1 MAKSKTMSGARAKV
15 YIDNV
20 LVGIFENCSY
30 NKNLGTEPVYLL
42 GRFSAAEIA
51 ITSYEVVTV
60 NCSGFRLI
68 GNGAHKLPKV
78 PKLQDLLNFETITLT
93 VIDRQSP
100 GTQVFTVRDC
110 VPNTEAGGYAAKA
123 LSRVQITYQGTV
135 ASDESGPQD
144 EGDGVNLP

>member
-1 MAKSKTMSGARAKV
+1 MAKAKTIGGFRVKCF
-15 YIDNV
+15 IDNV

-30 NKNLGTEPVYLL
+30 NVNIGTEPVYLL
-42 GRFSAAEIA
+42 GRFSAAEIVP
-51 ITSYEVVTV
+51 TSYEVVTV

-78 PKLQDLLNFETITLT
+78 PKLQDLLNFESITLS
-93 VIDRQSP
+93 VVDRQNP
-100 GTQVFTVRDC
+100 GISILTVQNC
-110 VPNTEAGGYAAKA
+110 VPNTYASGYAAKA